1 MLIGNRAAQY
11 RTVQMFGRLQKIGGA
26 AESFDVIHH
35 SSHYSNGSACVPMRA
50 DTIKPCSHS
59 LQICMPVA
67 SPMHNR
73 TAQASVMKRA
83 IRSQWIIFDEMDLM
97 WAPIV
102 PD

>member
-1 MLIGNRAAQY
+1 
-11 RTVQMFGRLQKIGGA
+11 
-26 AESFDVIHH
+26 
-35 SSHYSNGSACVPMRA
+35 
-50 DTIKPCSHS
+50 
-59 LQICMPVA
+59 
-67 SPMHNR
+67 MHNR